1 MVNQTIEIEL
11 SQFNQLAVPDFVSQW
26 FSADEIEAYSLKA
39 NPGSLAARYLIK
51 REILAYT
58 KGVCEGREI
67 SILNDSWGS
76 PVLHCPTSVWQALE
90 SLGTPHIHFSI
101 SHTRLRAMVLII
113 FE

>member
-1 MVNQTIEIEL
+1 MVNRTVDIML
-11 SQFNQLAVPDFVSQW
+11 SRFNQLVVPDFLAWW
-26 FSADEIEAYSLKA
+26 FSADEMEAYSWKT
-39 NPGSLAARYLIK
+39 NPGSLAARFLVK
-51 REILAYT
+51 REILEYT
-58 KGVCEGREI
+58 GGVCQGKDI
-67 SILNDSWGS
+67 SILNDSWGA